1 MMGMLH
7 KQSSLRWSTLPGE
20 THFVCPLL
28 CIHRVCVFT
37 LPLPVCCPT
46 RDHYISPES
55 FGSNIATILAAGKDA
70 GVTRFLLITPPPVC
84 EACRRA
90 KAPVSHPLLSPSF
103 LFQQQI

>member
-28 CIHRVCVFT
+28 WIHRVCVFT
-37 LPLPVCCPT
+37 LLLSACCPT